1 MTTSRSR
8 FGTRNAGGF
17 RTSQFRV
24 ANCQPCEMEVLPPA
38 ETASICCVHH
48 KQTGRSAS
56 YRSPPYNDY
65 PVPFKVV
72 IPLVLAGVKQPHQR
86 PAFLVNPT
94 QVGTFVQIAVV
105 TCERKIFSV
114 VSAAVP
120 ASYDVLDVVG
130 KERLRLLR
138 HSAVLAAMTC

>member
-1 MTTSRSR
+1 
-8 FGTRNAGGF
+8 
-17 RTSQFRV
+17 V
-24 ANCQPCEMEVLPPA
+24 ELLPPA
-38 ETASICCVHH
+38 ETASICGVHLQ
-48 KQTGRSAS
+48 QTDRRAS

-94 QVGTFVQIAVV
+94 QVGAFVQIAVV
-105 TCERKIFSV
+105 TCERKIFTV
-114 VSAAVP
+114 VPAAVP

-138 HSAVLAAMTC
+138 HSAVLAAMTCPFADKLSEWLADQAA